1 MRGDIAAVAYNGF
14 TGGSACLLF
23 YYHMYGTHVGQ
34 LNVYLG
40 NKKIFSKVGDQGNAW
55 KKAEV
60 SINGLGE
67 VSSLNGSSA

>member
-1 MRGDIAAVAYNGF
+1 MPGDIAAVAYNGY
-14 TGGSACLLF
+14 TGGSACLSF
-23 YYHMYGTHVGQ
+23 YYHMYGGHVGQ

-40 NKKIFSKVGDQGNAW
+40 NKKIFSKSGDQGHAW

-67 VSSLNGSSA
+67 VSSLNASSA